1 MTNETTQNTT
11 TVTDAPKFEQMPQL
25 LSAPEP
31 ESTAAKVAKRIV
43 LILVVVAIR
52 LVVHAMFR

>member
-1 MTNETTQNTT
+1 MTNETTQNTNPA
-11 TVTDAPKFEQMPQL
+11 APKFEQMPQL

-31 ESTAAKVAKRIV
+31 ESTAARVAKRIV

>member
-1 MTNETTQNTT
+1 
-11 TVTDAPKFEQMPQL
+11 MPQL

>member
-1 MTNETTQNTT
+1 MTNETTQNTNPA
-11 TVTDAPKFEQMPQL
+11 APKFEQMPQL
-25 LSAPEP
+25 LSQPEP
-31 ESTAAKVAKRIV
+31 ESTAAKVAKRTV